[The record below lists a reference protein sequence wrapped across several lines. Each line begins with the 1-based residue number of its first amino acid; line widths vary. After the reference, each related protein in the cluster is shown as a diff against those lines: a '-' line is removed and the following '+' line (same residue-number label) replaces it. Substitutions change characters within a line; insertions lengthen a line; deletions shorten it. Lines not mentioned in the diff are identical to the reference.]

1 MSRFREWSSRAVNRA
16 KGLVASRLPLGLANK
31 FAGRSIES
39 RRGFRFSLDRGCRVA
54 RREFLMSLGALSLA
68 WPGLR
73 SHSDNG
79 LLGLSRKR
87 AMFSRKT

>member
-16 KGLVASRLPLGLANK
+16 RELVAGRLPLGLCNK
-31 FAGRSIES
+31 IAGRSLES

-54 RREFLMSLGALSLA
+54 RREFLMSLGALSVA
-68 WPGLR
+68 WPELR
-73 SHSDNG
+73 GHSEYL